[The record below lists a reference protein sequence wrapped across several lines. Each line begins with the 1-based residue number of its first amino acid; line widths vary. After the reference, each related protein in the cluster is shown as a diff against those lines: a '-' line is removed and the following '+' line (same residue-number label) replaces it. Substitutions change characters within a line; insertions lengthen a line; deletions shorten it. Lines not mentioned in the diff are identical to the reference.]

1 MTRLLT
7 ILGFLLAC
15 VAGGACAKVP
25 AGPPG
30 ADRAAA
36 LEAKA
41 QRLEEDFRAAA
52 IARDQFRQKLAAAE
66 DQLAAV
72 EARIAQLLRQLD
84 ESRGALAAVTR
95 ERDAL
100 KADLTAR
107 TAERDAVT
115 AQYDAF
121 RKSLRE
127 LLGQAESAR
136 VVPTAPGVATA
147 GPTTGP
153 QPGS

>member
-7 ILGFLLAC
+7 NLGLLLAF
-15 VAGGACAKVP
+15 VAAGACAKVP
-25 AGPPG
+25 AGTPG

-72 EARIAQLLRQLD
+72 EARIAQVLRQLD
-84 ESRGALAAVTR
+84 EARGALTVVTR
-95 ERDAL
+95 ERDML
-100 KADLTAR
+100 KADLAAR

-136 VVPTAPGVATA
+136 AVPTAPAVATA
-147 GPTTGP
+147 SPTPEP